1 MFSSVKKVHPTVHHL
16 TPRRVAVSAG
26 ANPSWFR
33 ARARSHSGR
42 VASLSHGHKDIL
54 SVASW
59 PSVQAFGLRQQNLQT
74 APRPVSGSGN
84 RTHNLPEVRPVF
96 PRTHFRAVDFFIWR
110 MLTFDPSRGG
120 RCISGSSRDEC
131 STRSGVAS
139 RRVNWLMAFGE

>member
-74 APRPVSGSGN
+74 APPWCQDRGIELTTFLKSV
-84 RTHNLPEVRPVF
+84 LFF
-96 PRTHFRAVDFFIWR
+96 PGHTSE
-110 MLTFDPSRGG
+110 L
-120 RCISGSSRDEC
+120 
-131 STRSGVAS
+131 
-139 RRVNWLMAFGE
+139 